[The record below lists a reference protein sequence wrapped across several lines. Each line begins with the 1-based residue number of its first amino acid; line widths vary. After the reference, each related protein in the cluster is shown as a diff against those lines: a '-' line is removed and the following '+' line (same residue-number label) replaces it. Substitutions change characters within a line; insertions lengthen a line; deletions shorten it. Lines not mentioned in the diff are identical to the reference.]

1 MNLFDESRFRQEFA
15 TFATVSTST
24 SNSRMGEWRSG
35 YLQTPDYS
43 YDVSCI
49 NSTSNEPISDRVPLG
64 TISVRGI
71 DSYDSLCVHG
81 YDPPYTISYDQ
92 PYTCSYDP
100 VTKTFKIE
108 IKEEPK
114 KSEELFELTPELTK
128 EFHRLIGGD
137 E

>member
-1 MNLFDESRFRQEFA
+1 MIVDAFQLRQEFA
-15 TFATVSTST
+15 TAATATVSTS
-24 SNSRMGEWRSG
+24 NSRTGEWRSFP
-35 YLQTPDYS
+35 LQTPDYLRDLS
-43 YDVSCI
+43 TTTSTRIDPI
-49 NSTSNEPISDRVPLG
+49 NDRVPLG

-71 DSYDSLCVHG
+71 DSYDSSCVHA
-81 YDPPYTISYDQ
+81 YDPPYTYSYDS
-92 PYTCSYDP
+92 PYIFSYDP
-100 VTKTFKIE
+100 VKNTFKIE